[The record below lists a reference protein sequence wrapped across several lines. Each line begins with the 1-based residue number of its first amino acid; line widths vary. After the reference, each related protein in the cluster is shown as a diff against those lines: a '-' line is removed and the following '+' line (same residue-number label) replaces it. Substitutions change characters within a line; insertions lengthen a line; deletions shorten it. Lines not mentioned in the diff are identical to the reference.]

1 MLSVGLGR
9 FDSRVGVRKHSKTSP
24 RGEAVSY
31 IKRLSTQMGGVVNE
45 NTHHRYTARDCRRL
59 RQREAPWPGCCQSMS
74 DMAGPA
80 RPEFLRQPAPRPFPG
95 LPVLSATSCLPTH
108 PLWPS
113 SHSTEKATAE
123 RLADTSTNG
132 GSRGLAL
139 APTLRDKNK
148 AGVSRKGSAKLYR
161 LFECSTPGF
170 HLDKEGRQ
178 CHMSSMR

>member
-1 MLSVGLGR
+1 MARLLSVNVGHGR
-9 FDSRVGVRKHSKTSP
+9 
-24 RGEAVSY
+24 
-31 IKRLSTQMGGVVNE
+31 
-45 NTHHRYTARDCRRL
+45 
-59 RQREAPWPGCCQSMS
+59 
-74 DMAGPA
+74 AGPA
-80 RPEFLRQPAPRPFPG
+80 RVSPATGTSPFPG